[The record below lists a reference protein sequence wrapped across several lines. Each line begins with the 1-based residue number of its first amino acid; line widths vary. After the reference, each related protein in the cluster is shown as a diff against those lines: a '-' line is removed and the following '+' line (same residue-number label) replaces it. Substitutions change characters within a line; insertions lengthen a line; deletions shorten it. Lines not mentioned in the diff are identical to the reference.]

1 MSTFAAFTRL
11 RLPTSSLLSASQ
23 SQCRRLAARQA
34 ATATPQMPVRFYAK
48 PVKKQK
54 GKEKDADEAPSGGK
68 HAKKVATDSL
78 IPASQRIVSSAEY
91 KNAEAKMQAVLDWFR
106 KEVAVL
112 ETRAT
117 GRVTPALLSPV
128 RVMIPDTA
136 DRQGVRLEEVATVGV
151 KEGTMLIITVFEE
164 HVRTQSA
171 VSLCYI
177 MTSFFEHASVRGVYE
192 QLLKYVEQ
200 AIYEAKLPSITPQ
213 KVDSRT
219 IKIPIPKFVCS
230 PCVDMTAYLRRLL
243 PVTGLLWRR
252 ATRSTPP
259 HRVRQRMYGCKYAS
273 TTKPC

>member
-1 MSTFAAFTRL
+1 
-11 RLPTSSLLSASQ
+11 
-23 SQCRRLAARQA
+23 
-34 ATATPQMPVRFYAK
+34 MPVRFYAK

-54 GKEKDADEAPSGGK
+54 GKDKDADEAPSGGK

-171 VSLCYI
+171 VSLCHV
-177 MTSFFEHASVRGVYE
+177 MNLSEHASARV
-192 QLLKYVEQ
+192 
-200 AIYEAKLPSITPQ
+200 
-213 KVDSRT
+213 
-219 IKIPIPKFVCS
+219 
-230 PCVDMTAYLRRLL
+230 M
-243 PVTGLLWRR
+243 
-252 ATRSTPP
+252 STNS
-259 HRVRQRMYGCKYAS
+259 C
-273 TTKPC
+273 